1 MFLLTLGAATL
12 YPGLGAFALFR
23 ALGIAQSLLGHWGLR
38 NLSVVI
44 GDVVF
49 ILSGSYS

>member
-1 MFLLTLGAATL
+1 MFLLTQGAATL
-12 YPGLGAFALFR
+12 YPGLGAFALSGR
-23 ALGIAQSLLGHWGLR
+23 WELCNHYLGVGELC